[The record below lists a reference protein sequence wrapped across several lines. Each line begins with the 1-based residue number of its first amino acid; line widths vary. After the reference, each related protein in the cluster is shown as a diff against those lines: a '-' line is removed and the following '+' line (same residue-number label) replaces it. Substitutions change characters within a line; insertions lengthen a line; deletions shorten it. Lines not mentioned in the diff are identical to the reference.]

1 MVENYIQIIEA
12 TSGYLPIAINKGELI
27 YFTDVA
33 KAHSYFEALL
43 GEGDDSNL
51 VIKVDNKIITQLSQT
66 ESLFNKRKIAYVS
79 DELALLSSESIQANI
94 NLYLKSIEYKGSAI
108 VQSLFSE
115 FNIDA
120 SKRIQDLNDLEVYV
134 VRLAIGLAKD
144 PELLIL
150 NNPYAQIA
158 QENYHKLMSF
168 LYDLLLE
175 RDLTCL
181 CCLSAKYLSDKY
193 PGRVIDQ

>member
-1 MVENYIQIIEA
+1 MVENYIQIIEG
-12 TSGYLPIAINKGELI
+12 TSGYMPISINKGELI

-43 GEGDDSNL
+43 GEGDDNNL
-51 VIKVDNKIITQLSQT
+51 VIKVDNKIIKQLNQN
-66 ESLFNKRKIAYVS
+66 EALFNKRKIAYVS
-79 DELALLSSESIQANI
+79 DELALLTSESIQTNVD
-94 NLYLKSIEYKGSAI
+94 LYLKSIDHKGSP
-108 VQSLFSE
+108 VVKTLFSE
-115 FNIDA
+115 FNIST
-120 SKRIQDLNDLEVYV
+120 SKIIQNLTDLEVYV

-158 QENYHKLMSF
+158 PENYHKLMSF
-168 LYDLLLE
+168 LYDMLLE

-193 PGRVIDQ
+193 PGRIIE